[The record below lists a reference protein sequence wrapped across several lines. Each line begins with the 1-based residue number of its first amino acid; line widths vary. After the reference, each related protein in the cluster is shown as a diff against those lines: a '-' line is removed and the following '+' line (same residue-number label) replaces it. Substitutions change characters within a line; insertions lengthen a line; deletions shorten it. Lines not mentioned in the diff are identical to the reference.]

1 MSEGTRHEPGTEST
15 KDVALEEAGNLKE
28 DVKREA
34 GIVADEAKRQ
44 GRELLGETKERL
56 REEADQQAGR
66 TASGLKSMSNE
77 LRSMADNSEQ
87 PQSGLASWIRRGADE
102 IDSFAG
108 RLDRDGI
115 DGVMR
120 DVSDFARRNPTTFLV
135 TTFGAGLVAGRLMKN
150 RGGEPILQDDQQGYR
165 REEPVSAA
173 LRQPQGVSPS
183 AGETSV
189 TERTS
194 P

>member
-1 MSEGTRHEPGTEST
+1 MSEGTRDDASTEST
-15 KDVALEEAGNLKE
+15 KDVAQEEAGHLKE

-34 GIVADEAKRQ
+34 GSVAEEAKRQ
-44 GRELLGETKERL
+44 GRELMGETKERL
-56 REEADQQAGR
+56 REEADHQAGR
-66 TASGLKSMSNE
+66 TASGLRSMSNE

-87 PQSGLASWIRRGADE
+87 PQSGVATWVRRGADE

-135 TTFGAGLVAGRLMKN
+135 TTFGAGLVAGRLMRN
-150 RGGEPILQDDQQGYR
+150 MGGEPTMQSDQKGYR
-165 REEPVSAA
+165 SDEPVSAA
-173 LRQPQGVSPS
+173 ERQPQGISPS
-183 AGETSV
+183 GLDTAV